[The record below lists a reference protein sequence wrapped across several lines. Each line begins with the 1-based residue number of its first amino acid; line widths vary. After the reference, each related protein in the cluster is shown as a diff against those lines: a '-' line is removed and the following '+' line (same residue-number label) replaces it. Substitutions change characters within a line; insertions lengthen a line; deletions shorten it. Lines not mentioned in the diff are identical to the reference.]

1 MPFLITP
8 DERGT
13 VFSANGAYVHLP
25 DDDPIFESVAA
36 ELGEFT
42 GRAVEAEKVMKAEA
56 LPDHLRGHASKPLLS
71 TTRTTVEAARERA
84 REFAV
89 ADQRAMTPPKSLDTS
104 NAAEIRAIA
113 RSLDRSGKTAFVI
126 NATPVELAALMTPGN
141 LANLPDEALAMAKDR
156 ALLEFHIIGSGIAGS
171 HALQPSLA
179 RITAIGIDD
188 DAARR
193 EGEIAIAGHVAR
205 RDQIEATEGV
215 LQRLVAYVAAALG
228 MPAERTLDRILAA

>member
-56 LPDHLRGHASKPLLS
+56 LPDHLRGHASKLLLS
-71 TTRTTVEAARERA
+71 TARTALEAARERA
-84 REFAV
+84 REFAI
-89 ADQRAMTPPKSLDTS
+89 ADQRAMTPPKSLDLV
-104 NAAEIRAIA
+104 NAPEIRAIA
-113 RSLDRSGKTAFVI
+113 RGLDRGGKSTFAD
-126 NATPVELAALMTPGN
+126 NATPVELAAVLAPGN
-141 LANLPDEALAMAKDR
+141 LANFPDEALALARER

-171 HALQPSLA
+171 HARQPSLD
-179 RITAIGIDD
+179 RITAMGVDD

-193 EGEIAIAGHVAR
+193 EGEIAIAGHKAR
-205 RDQIEATEGV
+205 RERIEATEGV
-215 LQRLVAYVAAALG
+215 LQHLVAYVAMALDL
-228 MPAERTLDRILAA
+228 PPERALDRILAA

>member
-56 LPDHLRGHASKPLLS
+56 LPDHLRGHASKALLS
-71 TTRTTVEAARERA
+71 TTRTAVEAARERA

-141 LANLPDEALAMAKDR
+141 LANHPMKPWQWPKTARFLNFTSSAVASPDRTPFSPRSPESRPSVSMTMQPDAKAKLPLQDTWPDAIKSRPQR
-156 ALLEFHIIGSGIAGS
+156 ASFS
-171 HALQPSLA
+171 
-179 RITAIGIDD
+179 
-188 DAARR
+188 
-193 EGEIAIAGHVAR
+193 VW
-205 RDQIEATEGV
+205 
-215 LQRLVAYVAAALG
+215 
-228 MPAERTLDRILAA
+228 